1 MTQVTQNTFEKF
13 KNDDWIPV
21 IKDGCV
27 NYYDYEF
34 DLVAKAVLNYDKF
47 RFDYFMLTSNLSK
60 FVKKPNQNDFNNL
73 R

>member
-1 MTQVTQNTFEKF
+1 MTQVTQDTFEKF

-34 DLVAKAVLNYDKF
+34 DLVAKAVLNHDKF
-47 RFDYFMLTSNLSK
+47 RFDYFMLTSNLSN
-60 FVKKPNQNDFNNL
+60 FVKKPNPNDFNNL